1 MEEFMKRTR
10 IILADDHV
18 ILLDAIKNLLEP
30 EFEIV
35 GTFHDGHALIRGALE
50 VKPDVIVLD
59 IGMPKMNGLSA
70 GQRLKQALP
79 KVKLIYLTMNL
90 DPDLA
95 AEAFRLG
102 ASGYVVKNSAAT
114 ELVHGIR
121 EVLRGRSYITPLMT
135 KGMVGSFTH
144 NIERR
149 KNPNKLTLRQK
160 EVLQLLAE
168 GRSMKE
174 AAFILNV
181 TPRTVAFHKYTMME
195 HLRLRS
201 SAELIQFALK
211 TSIIAAA

>member
-1 MEEFMKRTR
+1 MKRTR
-10 IILADDHV
+10 IILADDHI

-30 EFEIV
+30 EFEVV
-35 GTFHDGHALIRGALE
+35 GTFHDGHALLNNAAELT
-50 VKPDVIVLD
+50 PDVIVLD

-70 GQRLKQALP
+70 GQRLKQIMP

-135 KGMVGSFTH
+135 KGMVGSFLQNT
-144 NIERR
+144 ER
-149 KNPNKLTLRQK
+149 KNANKLTLRQK

-195 HLRLRS
+195 HLRLRT
-201 SAELIQFALK
+201 SAELIQFAFK
-211 TSIIAAA
+211 SAIVPA